1 MRWNIWRPRTHHLF
15 HDGIERAT
23 AGTLNAQ
30 KVPLPVGRLDLAI
43 VAHDIHHALQIG
55 RHGVFGNI
63 SGPRLPGRRHAL
75 LTDDGLFANGAAIVK
90 SGEFAEAVCMNR
102 VTCCDN
108 KNKNVRERTSEMRLL
123 LIRQFS

>member
-1 MRWNIWRPRTHHLF
+1 MRRYIGCPRTDHLF
-15 HDGIERAT
+15 DDGIERTAT
-23 AGTLNAQ
+23 GALNAQ
-30 KVPLPVGRLDLAI
+30 KVPLPVRRFGFAI
-43 VAHDIHHALQIG
+43 VAHDIHHTLQIG
-55 RHGVFGNI
+55 GHGVFRNV

-108 KNKNVRERTSEMRLL
+108 EQLR
-123 LIRQFS
+123 